1 MFGSFDLKNGLSIP
15 KVGFGTWRIP
25 DGEEA
30 YNAVINAVNVGYRL
44 IDTAKV
50 YRNEVSVGKAI
61 KECGINRKELFVT
74 TKLWNSDRG
83 YDSTLYAFDES
94 MKKLDLEYLDLYLIH
109 WPASFHKFDN
119 WEQINIDTWKAMIKL
134 YKEGRIKS
142 IGLSNFLPHHMQA
155 LMDLEVQPMVDQ
167 LEIHPGYLQKDAVEW
182 CQNNDIVVE
191 AWSPFGAGKMLLS
204 EDLHKLAKKYNI
216 SVAQLCLRW
225 VYQHNVLPLTRTTKI
240 ERMKENANI
249 LDFEISKEDM
259 CFIDNMKYFAGS
271 GNHPD
276 TLED

>member
-30 YNAVINAVNVGYRL
+30 YNAVINAVNIGYRL

-191 AWSPFGAGKMLLS
+191 AWSPFGAG
-204 EDLHKLAKKYNI
+204 
-216 SVAQLCLRW
+216 
-225 VYQHNVLPLTRTTKI
+225 
-240 ERMKENANI
+240 
-249 LDFEISKEDM
+249 
-259 CFIDNMKYFAGS
+259 
-271 GNHPD
+271 
-276 TLED
+276 